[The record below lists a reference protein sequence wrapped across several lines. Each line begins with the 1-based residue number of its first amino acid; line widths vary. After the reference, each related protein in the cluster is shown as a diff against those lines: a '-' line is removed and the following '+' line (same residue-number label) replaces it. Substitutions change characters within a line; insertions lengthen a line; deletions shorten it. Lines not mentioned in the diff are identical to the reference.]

1 MFTPADNK
9 VLLGIPVGVEHG
21 LCKANVWQAPED
33 PEEGWHWLTG
43 PQFTPAVCL
52 ASGGW
57 SDVSIPKDL
66 EKQKA
71 APGRQGKQDKSVQ
84 CKGVY
89 SASQP

>member
-1 MFTPADNK
+1 MQSQCVTGSRRPR
-9 VLLGIPVGVEHG
+9 GG
-21 LCKANVWQAPED
+21 LALVD
-33 PEEGWHWLTG
+33 RG
-43 PQFTPAVCL
+43 PQFTSAVCL

-57 SDVSIPKDL
+57 SDISIPKDL

-71 APGRQGKQDKSVQ
+71 APGRQGKQNKSVQ